1 MYFSI
6 IIPVYNRPD
15 EIKELLDSLVVST
28 YTKDYEVVIVED
40 GSTTSCKDVVQ
51 NYVDRLSISYYFKPN
66 SGPGDSRNFGMQKA
80 KGDYCIIF
88 DSDCIIPANYLTE
101 VDKELTTN
109 YVDCFGGPDKAL
121 KSFSN
126 IQKAINFAM
135 TSFLTTGG
143 IRGGSEKIDKFQP
156 RSFNMGISKKAFEAS
171 KGFGNIH
178 PGEDPD
184 LTIRLWKLGFK
195 TRLFPTAF
203 VYHKRRIDWEKFS
216 LQVSKFGKARPI
228 LNYWHPQYS
237 KITYWFPT
245 VFVLGLITSVLVLF
259 FLFDWSYNDWPL
271 KLYVLYFFII
281 FITSS
286 IQNRNPIIGLLS
298 IVAVW
303 KQFIGYGFG
312 FLTSFFKIFILR
324 QKPEKAFPNLF
335 FKVSQ
340 PPLNDKGEVVFEKDN
355 EPNLIQKAY
364 KKSVESVTA
373 PIQKMVEPI
382 PQKSKIIGL
391 TGGIG
396 SGKTTVA
403 NYIKSLGI
411 PVYIS
416 DVEAKKVM
424 ESPQILSKIQTAF
437 NDNIVTDNK
446 LDREKLA
453 AIVFNQP
460 EKLKEL
466 NAIVHPAVK
475 IHFEN
480 WIQQHKNEPL
490 LIKEAAILF
499 ESGSYKDCDAIIAVV
514 APLETRIERVIKRDA
529 TTREKIMQRINNQLS
544 DDDRIARSQY
554 VITNTTLED
563 TQNQV
568 NKIIQLLK
576 NL

>member
-6 IIPVYNRPD
+6 IIPVYNRPE
-15 EIKELLDSLVVST
+15 EIKELLDSLLLTT
-28 YTKDYEVVIVED
+28 YTSNYEIVIVED
-40 GSTTSCKDVVQ
+40 GSTISSKEAVEKYSEKL
-51 NYVDRLSISYYFKPN
+51 NISYYYKEN
-66 SGPGDSRNFGMQKA
+66 TGPGNSRNYGMQKA
-80 KGDYCIIF
+80 KGDYFIIF
-88 DSDCIIPANYLTE
+88 DSDCIIPKTYLSE
-101 VDKELTTN
+101 VEKELTTN
-109 YVDCFGGPDKAL
+109 FVDCFGGPDKAL

-156 RSFNMGISKKAFEAS
+156 RSFNMGISKKAFEIS

-216 LQVSKFGKARPI
+216 LQVSKFGNARPI
-228 LNYWHPQYS
+228 LNKRYPEYS

-245 VFVLGLITSVLVLF
+245 FFILGLIASIVLLF
-259 FLFDWSYNDWPL
+259 VCYDWTFNDWAL
-271 KLYVLYFFII
+271 KLYFLYFVLI
-281 FITSS
+281 FIVSS
-286 IQNRNPIIGLLS
+286 IQNRNPIIGFLS
-298 IVAVW
+298 IIAVW

-312 FLTSFFKIFILR
+312 FLNSFFKIFILR
-324 QKPEKAFPNLF
+324 QKAEVAFPNLF
-335 FKVSQ
+335 FKLKSSENGNKEIEIT
-340 PPLNDKGEVVFEKDN
+340 NDQVEN
-355 EPNLIQKAY
+355 PIQKSN
-364 KKSVESVTA
+364 KKGMERLQA
-373 PIQKMVEPI
+373 PIQKIVETTI
-382 PQKSKIIGL
+382 PKTKIIGL

-403 NYIKSLGI
+403 NYLKSLGI
-411 PVYIS
+411 PIYIS

-424 ESPQILSKIQTAF
+424 ELPQIILKIKTAF
-437 NDNIVTDNK
+437 NNEIITNNK
-446 LDREKLA
+446 LDRDKLA
-453 AIVFNQP
+453 AIVFNNP

-475 IHFEN
+475 NHFEN
-480 WIQQHKNEPL
+480 WVKHHKKDPII
-490 LIKEAAILF
+490 IKEAAILF
-499 ESGSYKDCDAIIAVV
+499 ESGSYKDCDAIISVV

-529 TTREKIMQRINNQLS
+529 ASREKILQRINNQLS

-554 VITNTTLED
+554 IITNIIIEETK
-563 TQNQV
+563 NQV
-568 NKIIQLLK
+568 DKILNLLK
-576 NL
+576 NK